1 MKKKPNY
8 LFFIAMYLLSF
19 IFFNILVS
27 SILFLLKQS
36 ITSINV
42 IIAMILSILLMMYT
56 LKKDDNYKLK
66 SFAITIAVPISIII
80 GTTFISGKVYDYSWD
95 GNSYH
100 KSTIGILSD
109 GWNPVYETMKE
120 FDEKRGIKDNSSD
133 SFSLWGEH
141 YAKASHIYA
150 ANIMAL
156 THNVESGKSIN
167 TISIIALALFILSLL
182 LKKNNKLLFSIIFT
196 IVIITSATISS
207 QYLTNYVDILV
218 YIYMFLLMYVFI
230 SFELD
235 KKNQNNL
242 ILVYIMTLCIIINI
256 KFSSFGYAGIYCL
269 GFYLWYISRLKKEK
283 IKDFFVKFTI
293 ASVCAVLLGVLV
305 IGASSYVKNYI
316 DHGHPFYPIMGDGK
330 VDIMTLN
337 QPKSFKNKSPIEKFT
352 IATFSKADNI
362 SYYDDAE
369 PQYKIPFTISN
380 SEIGLLSSCDL
391 RISGNGL
398 IFSGIL
404 IITTIII
411 ILKLPKLYNK
421 DKTLFTS
428 LLIPLVITVI
438 LIVAMQDVWWA
449 RYFPQLHFIN
459 FIAIILL
466 NLSKNKKDKVIKILV
481 LCLLL
486 INNLSILR
494 ASTLKSY
501 TYTKDANIEFDNVK
515 NEISSNCKLNVE
527 TKLFYGTF
535 YNIRESLKDYNP
547 TFKVVDELKTNDT
560 MPLMKGYSICY
571 CNDN

>member
-1 MKKKPNY
+1 
-8 LFFIAMYLLSF
+8 
-19 IFFNILVS
+19 
-27 SILFLLKQS
+27 
-36 ITSINV
+36 
-42 IIAMILSILLMMYT
+42 
-56 LKKDDNYKLK
+56 
-66 SFAITIAVPISIII
+66 
-80 GTTFISGKVYDYSWD
+80 
-95 GNSYH
+95 
-100 KSTIGILSD
+100 
-109 GWNPVYETMKE
+109 
-120 FDEKRGIKDNSSD
+120 
-133 SFSLWGEH
+133 
-141 YAKASHIYA
+141 
-150 ANIMAL
+150 
-156 THNVESGKSIN
+156 
-167 TISIIALALFILSLL
+167 
-182 LKKNNKLLFSIIFT
+182 
-196 IVIITSATISS
+196 
-207 QYLTNYVDILV
+207 
-218 YIYMFLLMYVFI
+218 MFLLMYVFI